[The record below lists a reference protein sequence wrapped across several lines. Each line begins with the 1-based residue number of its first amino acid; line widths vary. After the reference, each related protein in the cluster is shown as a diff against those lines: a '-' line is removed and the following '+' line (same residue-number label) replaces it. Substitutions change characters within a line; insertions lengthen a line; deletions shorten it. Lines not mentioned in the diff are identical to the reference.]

1 MLRKSFV
8 FAAIGMI
15 IFLFPSLA
23 SADVP
28 HMINYQGKLTTAS
41 GGCLNDTVQMTF
53 SIYPDTLGSPADWT
67 ETQYDVIVKEGIFNV
82 LLGSVDSI
90 PSFVFDGNIKY
101 LGVQVESDPEM
112 TPLKPMISVAYAYR
126 SNEADTADYA
136 RAFSGTADNADK
148 VDGMHASSTPTAG
161 YLYPL
166 DGSAKIPN
174 DRLYTGSGNGLDA
187 DLLDGQDASSFLST
201 ANDYGRSGVATD
213 LYEGT
218 STLTDK
224 YVNET
229 GPEVVDAT
237 SGTAF
242 TGFASGSSTSSIRG
256 IKGYGNNASSGSAYG
271 GYFEAD
277 SPGTGI
283 QSGIWAFGRSA
294 SSSSAYGVQAS
305 AENSSDG
312 DVYGGSFIG
321 NALGT
326 GTSYGVYSRSY
337 SASGGWHYG
346 VYGWAQNPSSGYPK
360 GGYFYANST
369 GTGQPV
375 GVWAEGNTSTSG
387 LSYGIIGEA
396 SNGSSGRAVA
406 ASFYTPPPYT
416 GTGGRTGVE
425 ITVPDSTSNTT
436 YGVYCL
442 ASNRSEGSVYGGYFN
457 AFGGTTGTGTRYGVY
472 AEASAAY
479 GWAGY
484 FGGDVRITDS
494 LVVLGAKSAGVKVD
508 NGEYRLLYS
517 QESPEVWFED
527 FGEGQLINGRANI
540 ELDPL
545 FAQTVN
551 TQVTYHVFLTPGGDC
566 NGLYVASKTPASFEV
581 RELKGGNSN
590 LAFSYRIVAKRKGF
604 EDIRLAKMGKPTPE
618 EVALEEAEHRAE
630 AEQEWVKLEEQRQ
643 EMKRQR
649 EQMEAENMRMKQERE
664 RK

>member
-1 MLRKSFV
+1 MVRTGFV
-8 FAAIGMI
+8 LFMTGAAVLLLCSI
-15 IFLFPSLA
+15 S
-23 SADVP
+23 SAEVP
-28 HMINYQGKLTTAS
+28 HMVNYQGKLTTAA

-90 PSFVFDGNIKY
+90 PSSVFDGNIKY

-126 SNEADTADYA
+126 SNEADTADFA
-136 RAFSGTADNADK
+136 WAAEN
-148 VDGMHASSTPTAG
+148 
-161 YLYPL
+161 
-166 DGSAKIPN
+166 
-174 DRLYTGSGNGLDA
+174 A

-213 LYEGT
+213 LYEET

-242 TGFASGSSTSSIRG
+242 TGSAIGSSTSSIRG
-256 IKGYGNNASSGSAYG
+256 IKGYGENASSGSAYG
-271 GYFEAD
+271 GYFEAE
-277 SPGTGI
+277 SPGTGHHV
-283 QSGIWAFGRSA
+283 GIWALGRG
-294 SSSSAYGVQAS
+294 SSSSGACGVGGS
-305 AENSSDG
+305 GENSSDG
-312 DVYGGSFIG
+312 DAYGGDFIG

-326 GTSYGVYSRSY
+326 GTAYGVRARSY
-337 SASGGWHYG
+337 SSSGGWHYG
-346 VYGWAQNPSSGYPK
+346 VYGWANNPSSGYPK
-360 GGYFYANST
+360 GGYFYAYST
-369 GTGQPV
+369 GTGSPV
-375 GVWAEGNTSTSG
+375 GMWGEGYASNSNYV
-387 LSYGIIGEA
+387 YGIIGEA
-396 SNGSSGRAVA
+396 INSSSGRAVA

-416 GTGGRTGVE
+416 GTGGRTGVD
-425 ITVPDSTSNTT
+425 ISVPDSTSSST
-436 YGVYCL
+436 YGIYSS
-442 ASNRSEGSVYGGYFN
+442 ATNRSDGSVYGGYFN
-457 AFGGTTGTGTRYGVY
+457 ASGYLTGTGTRYGVY
-472 AEASAAY
+472 ASASAAN

-484 FGGDVRITDS
+484 FGGDVRISDS

-527 FGEGQLINGRANI
+527 FGEGQLISGRANI

-566 NGLYVASKTPASFEV
+566 NGLYVANKTSASFEV

-590 LAFSYRIVAKRKGF
+590 LTFSYRIVAKRKGY

-618 EVALEEAEHRAE
+618 EVALEQAEHQAE
-630 AEQEWVKLEEQRQ
+630 REEEWAKLEEQRQ

-649 EQMEAENMRMKQERE
+649 DQMEAENMRMEQERE

>member
-8 FAAIGMI
+8 FAAIGTI
-15 IFLFPSLA
+15 IFSFASLA
-23 SADVP
+23 SAEVP
-28 HMINYQGKLTTAS
+28 HMVNYQGKLTTAS
-41 GGCLNDTVQMTF
+41 GGCLNDTVEMTF
-53 SIYPDTLGSPADWT
+53 SIYPDTLGAPADWT
-67 ETQYDVIVKEGIFNV
+67 ETQYDVIVKEGVFNV

-90 PSFVFDGNIKY
+90 PSSVFDGNIKY
-101 LGVQVESDPEM
+101 LGVQVESDLEM
-112 TPLKPMISVAYAYR
+112 RPLKPMISVAYAYR
-126 SNEADTADYA
+126 SNEADTADFA
-136 RAFSGTADNADK
+136 WTAEN
-148 VDGMHASSTPTAG
+148 
-161 YLYPL
+161 
-166 DGSAKIPN
+166 
-174 DRLYTGSGNGLDA
+174 A

-305 AENSSDG
+305 AENTSDG
-312 DVYGGSFIG
+312 DVYGGSFTG
-321 NALGT
+321 NALGA

-337 SASGGWHYG
+337 SSSGGWHYG
-346 VYGWAQNPSSGYPK
+346 VYGWAQNPSTGYPR
-360 GGYFYANST
+360 GGYFYASSS
-369 GTGQPV
+369 GTGQPI

-396 SNGSSGRAVA
+396 SNGSSGRAVGA
-406 ASFYTPPPYT
+406 TFYTPPPYT
-416 GTGGRTGVE
+416 GTGGCTGVD
-425 ITVPDSTSNTT
+425 ISAPDSSEVPT
-436 YGVYCL
+436 YGIYSL
-442 ASNRSEGSVYGGYFN
+442 SSNRSTGTVYGGYFN

-508 NGEYRLLYS
+508 DGEYRLLYS

-527 FGEGQLINGRANI
+527 FGEGRLLNGRAVI
-540 ELDPL
+540 QIDAL

-551 TQVTYHVFLTPGGDC
+551 TSVKYHVFLTPQDEP
-566 NGLYVASKTPASFEV
+566 LTLAVANKTTASFEV
-581 RELKGGNSN
+581 IGPSGANIP
-590 LAFSYRIVAKRKGF
+590 FSYRIVAKRKGY
-604 EDIRLAKMGKPTPE
+604 EHIRLAKMGKPTPE
-618 EVALEEAEHRAE
+618 EVALEQTEHQAERE
-630 AEQEWVKLEEQRQ
+630 EEWAKLEEQRQ

-649 EQMEAENMRMKQERE
+649 EQMEAENMRMEQER
-664 RK
+664 KQK